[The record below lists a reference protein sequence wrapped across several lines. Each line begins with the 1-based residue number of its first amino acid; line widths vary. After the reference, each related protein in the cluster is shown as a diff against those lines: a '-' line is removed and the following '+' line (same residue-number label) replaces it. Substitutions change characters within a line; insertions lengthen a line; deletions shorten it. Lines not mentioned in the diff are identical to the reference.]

1 MKTFK
6 IPCSW
11 ENYGYLRIEANNL
24 PEAIEK
30 ARNEMET
37 CSLPNGD
44 YIDGTFQLNIDDET
58 LLKELNII

>member
-11 ENYGYLRIEANNL
+11 ENYGCLNIKANNL

-37 CSLPNGD
+37 CFLPNGIYVD
-44 YIDGTFQLNIDDET
+44 GSFKIDIDDET
-58 LLKELNII
+58 FLKILNK